1 MESSKPLPT
10 PDEQYYAAHGPLE
23 AALVRAVTAAAEAR
37 PASPIRFIAE
47 SLTNPERAA
56 PTPRDD
62 TKQFAEHAHAV
73 ESALAA
79 AIKAAFMTRPE
90 DPLAFV
96 AGRLLGTSPEV
107 RRKIADAQAIA
118 ARDDFRELTALGS
131 GCTIELTEH
140 RAISLTQL
148 TAVIAHIERRCDR
161 EGWATWKD
169 EPLTPETVSLYDA
182 DKYFIRPFTVAR
194 ECAFV
199 EMVAIAD
206 QPPLWFVS
214 HWW

>member
-1 MESSKPLPT
+1 MAPFFHDFFLLVFSRGRGRAKIVCAGRRDGTAPHRKRVNDVGMDSSKPLPT

-62 TKQFAEHAHAV
+62 TKPFAEHAHAV

-79 AIKAAFMTRPE
+79 AVKAAFMTRPE

-96 AGRLLGTSPEV
+96 AGRLLGKEQRSKKVQILRWVGLPQV
-107 RRKIADAQAIA
+107 AW
-118 ARDDFRELTALGS
+118 S
-131 GCTIELTEH
+131 G
-140 RAISLTQL
+140 
-148 TAVIAHIERRCDR
+148 
-161 EGWATWKD
+161 
-169 EPLTPETVSLYDA
+169 
-182 DKYFIRPFTVAR
+182 
-194 ECAFV
+194 
-199 EMVAIAD
+199 
-206 QPPLWFVS
+206 
-214 HWW
+214 